1 MKESNIFSEK
11 NLTEKVHYVYRVT
24 IDEKHYI
31 GKRSGLLNDLI
42 TGVYKTS
49 SKIVQEKLKNGMTF
63 SKIKIIQVFSSSEDA
78 LNFEKRILTRVNAK
92 ANKKF
97 LNQCNGNSS
106 DFCLKQH
113 SEKTK
118 KKLSKIQKKRWDKDT
133 EEGRKNR
140 EIRRDLFLKMY
151 DINTEEGRKNREI
164 RRDFYNSDYGKQL
177 RKNHSQKIKAFF
189 DINTE
194 EGRKN
199 REIRRDFSV
208 KMYDINT
215 EEGRKRRELDRISTN
230 KQFDINTEQGRK
242 NRENHRNLTLK
253 QFDINTEEGRKN
265 RENHLKAMKEYY
277 NPETELGQLHL
288 QENRERQKEVYNI
301 NTEEGRRNRE
311 KAKERAKVVTQKSAK
326 TRIQKR
332 KDNSILGELIFDEDF
347 IRKNFLIIDN
357 KNNQRFLW
365 SVYSKL
371 TGYSECM
378 TRQLKQN
385 GKISFLSGIKS
396 IKLSEEEENA
406 KIKEIEQLLKSRNN
420 EKE

>member
-1 MKESNIFSEK
+1 MKEFNIFSEQ

-24 IDEKHYI
+24 IDEKYYI
-31 GKRSGLLNDLI
+31 GKRSGFLNDLV
-42 TGVYKTS
+42 TGAYKTS
-49 SKIVQEKLKNGMTF
+49 SKIVQEKLKNGLHF
-63 SKIKIIQVFSSSEDA
+63 SKIKILQVFSSPKDA
-78 LNFEKRILTRVNAK
+78 LNFEKRILTRLNAK
-92 ANKKF
+92 TNKKF
-97 LNQCNGNSS
+97 LNQCNGNDGN

-113 SEKTK
+113 SEETK
-118 KKLSKIQKKRWDKDT
+118 KKLSEIQKA
-133 EEGRKNR
+133 
-140 EIRRDLFLKMY
+140 LY

-164 RRDFYNSDYGKQL
+164 RKNLSLKQ
-177 RKNHSQKIKAFF
+177 F

-199 REIRRDFSV
+199 
-208 KMYDINT
+208 
-215 EEGRKRRELDRISTN
+215 RELDRISTN
-230 KQFDINTEQGRK
+230 KQFDINTEEGRK

-277 NPETELGQLHL
+277 NPETDLGRLHL

-311 KAKERAKVVTQKSAK
+311 KAKERAKVATQKSAK
-326 TRIQKR
+326 TRVQKR
-332 KDNSILGELIFDEDF
+332 KDTSILGELMFDEDF
-347 IRKNFLIIDN
+347 IRQNLLITDD
-357 KNNQRFLW
+357 KNNLRFLW

-371 TGYSECM
+371 TGYSECF
-378 TRQLKQN
+378 TRQQKQN

-396 IKLSEEEENA
+396 IKLSEKDENT

>member
-1 MKESNIFSEK
+1 
-11 NLTEKVHYVYRVT
+11 
-24 IDEKHYI
+24 
-31 GKRSGLLNDLI
+31 
-42 TGVYKTS
+42 
-49 SKIVQEKLKNGMTF
+49 
-63 SKIKIIQVFSSSEDA
+63 
-78 LNFEKRILTRVNAK
+78 
-92 ANKKF
+92 
-97 LNQCNGNSS
+97 
-106 DFCLKQH
+106 
-113 SEKTK
+113 
-118 KKLSKIQKKRWDKDT
+118 
-133 EEGRKNR
+133 
-140 EIRRDLFLKMY
+140 
-151 DINTEEGRKNREI
+151 
-164 RRDFYNSDYGKQL
+164 
-177 RKNHSQKIKAFF
+177 
-189 DINTE
+189 
-194 EGRKN
+194 
-199 REIRRDFSV
+199 
-208 KMYDINT
+208 
-215 EEGRKRRELDRISTN
+215 
-230 KQFDINTEQGRK
+230 
-242 NRENHRNLTLK
+242 
-253 QFDINTEEGRKN
+253 
-265 RENHLKAMKEYY
+265 MKEYF

-301 NTEEGRRNRE
+301 NSEEGRRNRE

-332 KDNSILGELIFDEDF
+332 KDNSILGELIFYEDF

>member
-24 IDEKHYI
+24 IDEKYYI
-31 GKRSGLLNDLI
+31 GKRSGVLNDLI

-92 ANKKF
+92 TNKKF

-118 KKLSKIQKKRWDKDT
+118 KKLSKILSKCWDK
-133 EEGRKNR
+133 
-140 EIRRDLFLKMY
+140 
-151 DINTEEGRKNREI
+151 
-164 RRDFYNSDYGKQL
+164 NSDYGKQL
-177 RKNHSQKIKAFF
+177 RKDCSHKLKAFF

-194 EGRKN
+194 KGRKN

-208 KMYDINT
+208 KMFDINT
-215 EEGRKRRELDRISTN
+215 EEGRRNRELDRISTN
-230 KQFDINTEQGRK
+230 KQFDINTEEGKR

-253 QFDINTEEGRKN
+253 QFDINTEEGRRN
-265 RENHLKAMKEYY
+265 REQNSKTMKEYF
-277 NPETELGQLHL
+277 NPETDLGRLHL
-288 QENRERQKEVYNI
+288 QENRERQKEVYNT

-311 KAKERAKVVTQKSAK
+311 KAKERAKIVTQKSAK

-378 TRQLKQN
+378 TRQQKQN

-396 IKLSEEEENA
+396 IKLSEEEENT

>member
-42 TGVYKTS
+42 TGVYKTL

-63 SKIKIIQVFSSSEDA
+63 SKIKIIQVFSSPEDA
-78 LNFEKRILTRVNAK
+78 LNFEKRILNRVNAK

-118 KKLSKIQKKRWDKDT
+118 KKLSKIHRKRWDK
-133 EEGRKNR
+133 
-140 EIRRDLFLKMY
+140 
-151 DINTEEGRKNREI
+151 
-164 RRDFYNSDYGKQL
+164 NS
-177 RKNHSQKIKAFF
+177 
-189 DINTE
+189 E

-199 REIRRDFSV
+199 REIRRDFSL

-230 KQFDINTEQGRK
+230 KQFDINTEEGRK

-277 NPETELGQLHL
+277 NPETDLGRLHL

>member
-24 IDEKHYI
+24 IDEKYYI

-63 SKIKIIQVFSSSEDA
+63 SKIKIIQVFSSPEDA

-92 ANKKF
+92 TNKKF

-133 EEGRKNR
+133 EEGRKSR
-140 EIRRDLFLKMY
+140 EIRRDFSLKMF

-177 RKNHSQKIKAFF
+177 RKDHSCRIKAFF

-199 REIRRDFSV
+199 RE
-208 KMYDINT
+208 
-215 EEGRKRRELDRISTN
+215 
-230 KQFDINTEQGRK
+230 
-242 NRENHRNLTLK
+242 NHSKT
-253 QFDINTEEGRKN
+253 
-265 RENHLKAMKEYY
+265 MKEYF

-332 KDNSILGELIFDEDF
+332 KDNSILGELIFYEDF

-378 TRQLKQN
+378 IRQLKQN

>member
-24 IDEKHYI
+24 IDEKYYI

-92 ANKKF
+92 TNKKF

-118 KKLSKIQKKRWDKDT
+118 KKLSKIHRKRWDKDT
-133 EEGRKNR
+133 EEGRKS
-140 EIRRDLFLKMY
+140 
-151 DINTEEGRKNREI
+151 REI

-177 RKNHSQKIKAFF
+177 RKDHSCKIKAFF
-189 DINTE
+189 NINTE

-199 REIRRDFSV
+199 RE
-208 KMYDINT
+208 
-215 EEGRKRRELDRISTN
+215 
-230 KQFDINTEQGRK
+230 
-242 NRENHRNLTLK
+242 NHRDLTLK

-265 RENHLKAMKEYY
+265 RENHSKTMKEYF

-311 KAKERAKVVTQKSAK
+311 KAKERAKVGTQKSAK

-396 IKLSEEEENA
+396 IKLSEEEENT

>member
-31 GKRSGLLNDLI
+31 GKRSGFLNDLI

-63 SKIKIIQVFSSSEDA
+63 SKIKIIQVFSSSEGA

-92 ANKKF
+92 TNEKF

-118 KKLSKIQKKRWDKDT
+118 KKLSKIHRKRWDKDT

-140 EIRRDLFLKMY
+140 EIRRDFFLKMY
-151 DINTEEGRKNREI
+151 DLNTEEGRR
-164 RRDFYNSDYGKQL
+164 
-177 RKNHSQKIKAFF
+177 
-189 DINTE
+189 
-194 EGRKN
+194 N

-230 KQFDINTEQGRK
+230 KQFDINTE
-242 NRENHRNLTLK
+242 
-253 QFDINTEEGRKN
+253 EGRKN
-265 RENHLKAMKEYY
+265 RENHSKLMKEYY
-277 NPETELGQLHL
+277 NPDTELGRLHL
-288 QENRERQKEVYNI
+288 QENRERQKELYNI

-311 KAKERAKVVTQKSAK
+311 KAKERAKVTSQKSAK
-326 TRIQKR
+326 TRVQKR
-332 KDNSILGELIFDEDF
+332 KDASILGELMFDEDF
-347 IRKNFLIIDN
+347 IRQNLLITDD
-357 KNNQRFLW
+357 KNNLRFLW

-371 TGYSECM
+371 TGYSECF
-378 TRQLKQN
+378 TRQQKQN

-396 IKLSEEEENA
+396 IKLSEKDENA

>member
-140 EIRRDLFLKMY
+140 EIRRD
-151 DINTEEGRKNREI
+151 
-164 RRDFYNSDYGKQL
+164 FYNSYYGKQL

-265 RENHLKAMKEYY
+265 RENHSKIMKEYY

>member
-24 IDEKHYI
+24 IDEKYYI

-63 SKIKIIQVFSSSEDA
+63 SKIKIIQVFSSPEDA

-92 ANKKF
+92 TNKKF

-118 KKLSKIQKKRWDKDT
+118 KKLSKIH
-133 EEGRKNR
+133 R
-140 EIRRDLFLKMY
+140 EQW

-177 RKNHSQKIKAFF
+177 RKEHSRRIKAFF

-194 EGRKN
+194 RGRKN

-208 KMYDINT
+208 KMFDINT
-215 EEGRKRRELDRISTN
+215 EEGRRNRELDRISTN
-230 KQFDINTEQGRK
+230 KQFDINTEEGRK

-253 QFDINTEEGRKN
+253 QYDINTEEGRKN
-265 RENHLKAMKEYY
+265 RENHSKTMKEYF
-277 NPETELGQLHL
+277 NPETDLGRLHL
-288 QENRERQKEVYNI
+288 QENREKQKEVYNT

>member
-1 MKESNIFSEK
+1 MKESSIFSEK

-31 GKRSGLLNDLI
+31 GKRSGFLNDLI

-78 LNFEKRILTRVNAK
+78 LNFEKRILNRVNAK
-92 ANKKF
+92 TNEKF
-97 LNQCNGNSS
+97 LNQCNGYAD
-106 DFCLKQH
+106 DFYVKQH

-118 KKLSKIQKKRWDKDT
+118 KKLSKIQRKRWDKDT
-133 EEGRKNR
+133 EEGRR
-140 EIRRDLFLKMY
+140 
-151 DINTEEGRKNREI
+151 NREI
-164 RRDFYNSDYGKQL
+164 RRDFYNSDYGKQQ
-177 RKNHSQKIKAFF
+177 RKDISRRFKAFF

-194 EGRKN
+194 EGRRN
-199 REIRRDFSV
+199 REI
-208 KMYDINT
+208 
-215 EEGRKRRELDRISTN
+215 DRISTN
-230 KQFDINTEQGRK
+230 KQFDINTEEGRK

-253 QFDINTEEGRKN
+253 QFDINTEEGRRNK
-265 RENHLKAMKEYY
+265 ENHSKAMKEYY
-277 NPETELGQLHL
+277 NPETELGRLHL

-378 TRQLKQN
+378 IRQLKQN

-396 IKLSEEEENA
+396 IQLSEEEENA

>member
-140 EIRRDLFLKMY
+140 EIRRDLFL
-151 DINTEEGRKNREI
+151 
-164 RRDFYNSDYGKQL
+164 
-177 RKNHSQKIKAFF
+177 
-189 DINTE
+189 
-194 EGRKN
+194 
-199 REIRRDFSV
+199 